1 MKLEETLSVM
11 QPYAFP
17 YFGYFCLIQSS
28 NEIVFYDDVNFIKG
42 GWINRNRI
50 LVNNEPT
57 IFNVFLSGASS
68 FKEIREIKLLNDDK
82 KTLSTLKTIQQSY
95 KNAPFFQRAYPHIE
109 RVFLE
114 QKGNVADFAIA
125 SIQAVYDYIG
135 LQFKY
140 RKSSEDFSHTKGE
153 DKVDR
158 LVHMCEE
165 LGYKNYINVM
175 GGQELYTKEVFAER
189 GINLYFNKPSLT
201 PYDQFGDSDFHP
213 YLSII
218 DVMMFCSPG
227 QIRKMLFKYE
237 II

>member
-1 MKLEETLSVM
+1 MKVEETLSVM

-50 LVNNEPT
+50 LVNDKPT
-57 IFNVFLSGASS
+57 IFNIYLSSASS
-68 FKEIREIKLLNDDK
+68 FKEIREIELLRDDK
-82 KTLSTLKTIQQSY
+82 KVLSSLRTIQQSY
-95 KNAPFFQRAYPHIE
+95 KNAPYFRDVFPIITKVFIE
-109 RVFLE
+109 SE
-114 QKGNVADFAIA
+114 GNIADFAIA
-125 SIQAVYDYIG
+125 SIQAVYDYID
-135 LQFKY
+135 LPLRY
-140 RKSSEDFSHTKGE
+140 RKSSSDFSHTKGE

-201 PYDQFGDSDFHP
+201 PYNQFSDSDFHP

-218 DVMMFCSPG
+218 DVMMFCSPEK
-227 QIRKMLFKYE
+227 IREIINQYE

>member
-1 MKLEETLSVM
+1 MKIEETLSVM

-28 NEIVFYDDVNFIKG
+28 SEIVFYDDVNFIKG

-50 LVNNEPT
+50 LVNDKPT

-68 FKEIREIKLLNDDK
+68 FKEIREIQLLNNDSMTS
-82 KTLSTLKTIQQSY
+82 KTLKSIHQSY
-95 KNAPFFQRAYPHIE
+95 KNAPFFQIAYPHIE

-114 QKGNVADFAIA
+114 QKGNIADFAIA
-125 SIQAVYDYIG
+125 SIQAIYDYIG
-135 LQFKY
+135 IQFKY
-140 RKSSEDFSHTKGE
+140 RKSSVDFSHTKGE

-165 LGYKNYINVM
+165 LGYKNYVNVM
-175 GGQELYTKEVFAER
+175 GGRGLYTKEGFEER
-189 GINLYFNKPSLT
+189 GINLYFNKPTLT
-201 PYDQFGDSDFHP
+201 EYNQNTEFHP

-218 DVMMFCSPG
+218 DVMMFCSPEE
-227 QIRKMLFKYE
+227 IRRMINKYE
-237 II
+237 TI

>member
-1 MKLEETLSVM
+1 MKIEETLSVM

-42 GWINRNRI
+42 GWINRNKI
-50 LVNNEPT
+50 LINDKPS
-57 IFNVFLSGASS
+57 IFNIFLSGASS
-68 FKEIREIKLLNDDK
+68 FKEIREINLLNNDSMTS
-82 KTLSTLKTIQQSY
+82 KTLKSIQQSY
-95 KNAPFFQRAYPHIE
+95 KNAPYFKLAYPHIE

-135 LQFKY
+135 LTLKY
-140 RKSSEDFSHTKGE
+140 RKSSESFSHTKGE

-158 LVHMCEE
+158 LVHMCED

-175 GGQELYTKEVFAER
+175 GGRELYTKEVFVER
-189 GINLYFNKPSLT
+189 GIDLYFNKPTLT
-201 PYDQFGDSDFHP
+201 KYTQNTEFNP

-218 DVMMFCSPG
+218 DIMMFCSPE
-227 QIRKMLFKYE
+227 QIKEMINKYE

>member
-1 MKLEETLSVM
+1 MKVEETLSVM

-50 LVNNEPT
+50 LVNDKPT
-57 IFNVFLSGASS
+57 IFNVFLSGSSS
-68 FKEIREIKLLNDDK
+68 FKEIREIELLRDDK
-82 KTLSTLKTIQQSY
+82 KVLSTLRTIQQSY
-95 KNAPFFQRAYPHIE
+95 KNAPYFRDIFPIITKVFIE
-109 RVFLE
+109 GTE
-114 QKGNVADFAIA
+114 MNISDFAIA

-135 LQFKY
+135 LTLKY
-140 RKSSEDFSHTKGE
+140 RKSSVDFTHTKGE

-175 GGQELYTKEVFAER
+175 GGQNLYTKEVFAER
-189 GINLYFNKPSLT
+189 GINLYFNKPTLT
-201 PYDQFGDSDFHP
+201 KYDQNTEFHP

-218 DVMMFCSPG
+218 DVMMFCSPE
-227 QIRKMLFKYE
+227 QIREMINKYE

>member
-1 MKLEETLSVM
+1 MKVEETLSVM

-42 GWINRNRI
+42 GWINRNKI
-50 LVNNEPT
+50 LVNDKPT
-57 IFNVFLSGASS
+57 IFNIYLSGASS
-68 FKEIREIKLLNDDK
+68 FKEIREIELLRDDK
-82 KTLSTLKTIQQSY
+82 KVLSSLRTIQQSY
-95 KNAPFFQRAYPHIE
+95 KNAPYFRDVFPIITK
-109 RVFLE
+109 VFLE
-114 QKGNVADFAIA
+114 SEGNIADFAIA
-125 SIQAVYDYIG
+125 SIQAVYDYID
-135 LQFKY
+135 LPLRY
-140 RKSSEDFSHTKGE
+140 RKSSSDFSHTKGE

-175 GGQELYTKEVFAER
+175 GGQGLYTKEVFAER

-201 PYDQFGDSDFHP
+201 PYNQFGDSDFHP

-218 DVMMFCSPG
+218 DVMMFCSPEK
-227 QIRKMLFKYE
+227 IREIINQYE